1 MFGSLLG
8 TLQKFR
14 QDETR
19 VKERE
24 AKKKEIEK
32 KIDEKTEREK
42 EEARR
47 KKQDLYSDKRKQQHE
62 LKILQVKQA
71 VAILGV

>member
-32 KIDEKTEREK
+32 KIEEKSEREK
-42 EEARR
+42 EEARK
-47 KKQDLYSDKRKQQHE
+47 KKQDLFSDKRKQQQE
-62 LKILQVKQA
+62 LKILQVRPMISCLL
-71 VAILGV
+71 V